1 MPGPSFLSDRL
12 SSLVSRFLVRGSML
26 TLRSVRTSA
35 IAMAVIVSGATT
47 VAWRS
52 DSVPLPTLKVVKSA
66 SCGCCTAWVAYMK
79 KQGFTVTTEDK
90 DEFTAL
96 KRSNGVTA
104 QLESCHTAFVGG
116 YVIEGHVPAD
126 LVKGLLAEKPAGIK
140 GLAAPGM
147 PQSAPGMDAPGQHY
161 TVYSFDAAGHAKI
174 YAER

>member
-1 MPGPSFLSDRL
+1 MR
-12 SSLVSRFLVRGSML
+12 
-26 TLRSVRTSA
+26 TLRSLRSSA
-35 IAMAVIVSGATT
+35 IAATMIVAGATM

-52 DSVPLPTLKVVKSA
+52 ESAPLPPIRVVKSA

-90 DEFTAL
+90 DEFMAL

-126 LVKGLLAEKPAGIK
+126 LVKKLLAEKPAGIK
-140 GLAAPGM
+140 GLSAPGM
-147 PQSAPGMDAPGQHY
+147 PQSAPGMDTPGQHY
-161 TVYSFDAAGHAKI
+161 TVYSFDAQGHSKV
-174 YAER
+174 YAQR

>member
-1 MPGPSFLSDRL
+1 MIM
-12 SSLVSRFLVRGSML
+12 VSVA
-26 TLRSVRTSA
+26 TL
-35 IAMAVIVSGATT
+35 
-47 VAWRS
+47 VAWRGE
-52 DSVPLPTLKVVKSA
+52 SVPLPTMKVVKSA

-126 LVKGLLAEKPAGIK
+126 LVKKLLADKPAGIK

>member
-1 MPGPSFLSDRL
+1 MKTFRSFRSGLL
-12 SSLVSRFLVRGSML
+12 AASLVISAA
-26 TLRSVRTSA
+26 TL
-35 IAMAVIVSGATT
+35 

-52 DSVPLPTLKVVKSA
+52 APVPLPAMRVVKSA
-66 SCGCCTAWVAYMK
+66 SCGCCASWVAYMK
-79 KQGFTVTTEDK
+79 KQGFTVTVEDK

-96 KRSNGVTA
+96 KRSSGVTQ

-126 LVKGLLAEKPAGIK
+126 LVKKLLAEKPAGVK

-147 PQSAPGMDAPGQHY
+147 PQSAPGMDVPGQHY